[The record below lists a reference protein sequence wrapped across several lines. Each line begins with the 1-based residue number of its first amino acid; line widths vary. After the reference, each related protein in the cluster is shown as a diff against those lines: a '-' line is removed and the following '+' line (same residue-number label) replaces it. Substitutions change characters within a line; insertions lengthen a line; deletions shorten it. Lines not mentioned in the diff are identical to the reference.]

1 MSSVE
6 AGFEL
11 AQWIGS
17 MDEAE
22 MSDEEELRAQIA
34 KLNSALDSLTVKVAE
49 RDAVI
54 EQITHQY
61 TRLVRLEIAA
71 RMLGLSY
78 EVCRRW
84 CAAGYVATAE
94 KQGGYWLVNM
104 ENLRAVAAQRHV
116 HTRSA

>member
-34 KLNSALDSLTVKVAE
+34 KLNSARS
-49 RDAVI
+49 
-54 EQITHQY
+54 
-61 TRLVRLEIAA
+61 
-71 RMLGLSY
+71 
-78 EVCRRW
+78 
-84 CAAGYVATAE
+84 TA
-94 KQGGYWLVNM
+94 
-104 ENLRAVAAQRHV
+104 
-116 HTRSA
+116 